1 MSEIYANSPVS
12 VENVDIDTKDVGEC
26 VGGVCPVDYEE
37 PAEYMRDSTIL
48 GSETS
53 YNASGEESLSGS
65 VELGATEQ
73 TEASETP
80 VEESPAE
87 SPDACRG
94 QCEGC
99 PCQETDIPASP
110 EDEDVEME
118 DAVREES
125 ADDKVEEEVA
135 EEVAEEEDEEEDEE
149 EETASVMYVV
159 MEDDMPVAASA
170 SHETASTHLNSMV
183 SDTVIKYMPD
193 YNVYTS
199 MDADGVVS
207 LFGSAKNLF
216 YRWCSKHLASF
227 KIVEVPYM

>member
-12 VENVDIDTKDVGEC
+12 VENIDIDTKDVGEC

-73 TEASETP
+73 AEASETP

-87 SPDACRG
+87 SPEACRG

-125 ADDKVEEEVA
+125 VDDTAEEEVVEEE
-135 EEVAEEEDEEEDEE
+135 D

-170 SHETASTHLNSMV
+170 SHETANTHLNSMV